1 MRLSHSRPV
10 VAARFDEP
18 NLVSAAGLVPVMR
31 LAHDAGL
38 GRLAGEL
45 LTVPGDK
52 GANAGGKVT
61 ALVAGMAAGADSIDD
76 MSLLRH
82 GAMARLSGR
91 PYAPSTLGSFLRAF
105 AFGHVRQLDAVA
117 SRLLAGL
124 AARTPLLA
132 GLGDGL
138 VCVDVDDTV
147 IEVHGYAKQG
157 AGFGY
162 NKVRGLNALLATV
175 ATSRS
180 APVIVAQRL
189 RKGSASSAR
198 GARRLTADALAT
210 VRSLRPAGSAGQ
222 VLLRADSA
230 FYGHPAIGA
239 AVRAGAQVSVTVRM
253 DPKVKD
259 AIAGIGDDAW
269 TPIEY
274 PEAVYDEQSGRWISR
289 AEVAEI
295 PFTAFS
301 SRKKAEQV
309 PGRLVVRRIPDL
321 NRLAS
326 PGQESLFTLWRFHAF
341 FTTSAL
347 DTVTADK
354 THRAH
359 AIIEQVNADLKNS
372 ALAHL
377 PSGRFAANSAWLVCA
392 VMAFN
397 LTRAAATVAGGPLG
411 RATTATIRR
420 TLINVPARIASSA
433 RRLTLHLPA
442 CWPWQDA
449 WTTVFTRACGPP
461 IPAAS

>member
-1 MRLSHSRPV
+1 MR
-10 VAARFDEP
+10 
-18 NLVSAAGLVPVMR
+18 
-31 LAHDAGL
+31 
-38 GRLAGEL
+38 
-45 LTVPGDK
+45 
-52 GANAGGKVT
+52 
-61 ALVAGMAAGADSIDD
+61 
-76 MSLLRH
+76 LLRH
-82 GAMARLSGR
+82 GAMGRLFDQ

-138 VCVDVDDTV
+138 VCVDIDDTV

-175 ATSRS
+175 TTSRS
-180 APVIVAQRL
+180 APVIIAQRL

-198 GARRLTADALAT
+198 GARRLTADALAV
-210 VRSLRPAGSAGQ
+210 VRALHSAGAASQ

-230 FYGHPAIGA
+230 FYGHAAIGA
-239 AVRAGAQVSVTVRM
+239 AVRSGARVSVTVRM
-253 DPKVKD
+253 DPKVKA

-274 PEAVYDEQSGRWISR
+274 PQAVYDEESGRWISR
-289 AEVAEI
+289 AEVAEV

-309 PGRLVVRRIPDL
+309 AGRLVVRRIPDL
-321 NRLAS
+321 NA
-326 PGQESLFTLWRFHAF
+326 PAGQGALFELWRFHAF

-397 LTRAAATVAGGPLG
+397 LTRAAATLAGGRLA

-420 TLINVPARIASSA
+420 ALIGVPARISRSA
-433 RRLTLHLPA
+433 RRLTLHLPLS
-442 CWPWQDA
+442 WPWQQA
-449 WTTVFTRACGPP
+449 WTELFTRACGPP
-461 IPAAS
+461 LPAAS